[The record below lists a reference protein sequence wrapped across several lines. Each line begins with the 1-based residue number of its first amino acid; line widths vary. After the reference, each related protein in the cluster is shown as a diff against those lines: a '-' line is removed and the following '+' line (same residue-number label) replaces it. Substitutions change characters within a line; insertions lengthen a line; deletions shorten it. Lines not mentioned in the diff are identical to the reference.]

1 MVRTTNS
8 TVERLPTAVELLES
22 LRAERLRYHLSM
34 KEDVLD
40 RLTLLADRRDGAV
53 WQEAA
58 ELIRRAG
65 DYRWVG
71 LYEVTDTE
79 IGAIAWTG
87 TVAPSFPRFPRDQ
100 GLNGVAVATK
110 AAVVSQDV
118 ANDPR
123 YLTAFATT
131 GSEAIFPVLA
141 ANGQVIG
148 TIDVESDR
156 RNAFS
161 LEDEQF
167 PRACAVALGR
177 LWQSFER
184 KPPP

>member
-1 MVRTTNS
+1 MKQET
-8 TVERLPTAVELLES
+8 L
-22 LRAERLRYHLSM
+22 ERLR
-34 KEDVLD
+34 
-40 RLTLLADRRDGAV
+40 LLADRGDAAL

-79 IGAIAWTG
+79 ICAIAWTG
-87 TVAPSFPRFPRDQ
+87 TVAPAFPRFPRER
-100 GLNGVAVATK
+100 GLNGVAVSTRG
-110 AAVVSQDV
+110 AAVSQDV

-131 GSEAIFPVLA
+131 GSEAIFPVLSDA
-141 ANGQVIG
+141 GEVIG

-161 LEDEQF
+161 PEDEQF
-167 PRACAVALGR
+167 LQACAIALR
-177 LWQSFER
+177 PLWSSSTFPS
-184 KPPP
+184 KPSSR